1 MFAGFCSAR
10 AVANDLPNMLRFAA
24 LLLCIAAIYT
34 PGHCERG
41 VSRDVEHARL
51 PEFLTELDL
60 SSLEASE
67 EDVEALKKI
76 VKRLA
81 PEKNGEYQ
89 VYQVFFGNEDLL
101 KEWLKGAG
109 VTGQPGVDYPALTS
123 IPATSFSCRGLRGG
137 YYADL
142 ETNCQVFHICDN
154 GRKISFLCPNGTIF
168 QQSQL
173 ICDWWFKV
181 DCSKSTE
188 LYEQSAEQLAEEEK
202 KRADARKMKSEFH
215 RTVEQQGDVNY
226 YDNQNVDY
234 DGRQNGRTNPYGQI
248 GAKQNQLPQ
257 RQEEPKS
264 AQNFGPNN
272 VFDNARDRYF
282 QGNNA
287 NTLRANEKTNQSPE
301 NFNQR
306 TKQRPY
312 HDGGSN
318 YQANNRQRNQLVD
331 TQSSK
336 FNYEHGN
343 KFQDTRQNYQTT
355 LSSAQS
361 DRYRSNQNA
370 ARDNEKPGLRG
381 PKSRTSTRNNLF
393 GSSQSQKATPTYMET
408 TTFRTTTA
416 TPPREYQQFAESAAF
431 VSNRGN
437 RFNSGKYESNRQFY
451 YQSYNEQR
459 DHSGFDGRETT
470 TLTPDEEGGRV
481 SFAPKT
487 GVPPFPGPTYAP
499 IYKPRTTTLPPYET
513 TLQYTP
519 TTETNFYSTPFY
531 KQGDVPETTYFNYG
545 TATVTP
551 STVEEYST
559 TESFAA
565 YNDQRTPPAIGRVPP
580 AAGNYQNQYTVDSRV
595 TEQRD
600 TSRDVGS
607 FATTRPYVN
616 TESYRHNTAANF
628 TSDVSQ
634 DAYPSSTPFFDN
646 SPRDQTGRDATT
658 HANYPNSAAD
668 IDVKGTTK
676 DPWHTSS
683 QNFRQN
689 SIGSTERPWKST
701 NVYQQSGSTSK
712 TLSPYDTSFTYKQ
725 GKVLS
730 TLGPYVPFTKN
741 YVYSTMTST
750 TPKPLATVP
759 TYSPTLA
766 NYRMT
771 TSNLVPKVKSS
782 TPVTSRPKDRA
793 TYLPE
798 VSTKRPT
805 TLEDRPYAE
814 REHALSMLNSL
825 RGLENNVNSLSE
837 TDKKEIAS
845 SRNLPAAPGPS
856 TLHSLALYFAT
867 ADSFDSNE
875 TTGPTTSQEA
885 KDEEESHSSNAS
897 VELPTSILTQHTIAS
912 YAELFNLNNA
922 LEGNVTMTELAA
934 EIDDIASEIDSD
946 DLEIEESEG
955 PLNGAKR
962 SNGTKL
968 RELAQVFTHALSA
981 YLQDPDT
988 FKKVLTEIRP
998 TEPSAT
1004 ATDGSQYETT
1014 TFYPTTVEEYA
1025 SVTKEKDE
1033 VLDFSDDTDPAR
1045 RRKPSTVFSATLQPP
1060 VTSDGSYSTSYD
1072 GYYSTNQYPTQ
1083 RPVYYP
1089 STTLLPPG
1097 SDNSREYVE
1106 SSTQGGNTFAFEVN
1120 RAFTTTT
1127 NSAIRGYDGDT
1138 RDSTDLSPVYDN
1150 YFPLEDESGN
1160 QNRVGGFHKNTSST
1174 FQPYG
1179 KNVKPLDAT
1188 PINNYVGSSTPASF
1202 QNYESTTSSNWGRGS
1217 AGERPAQNLT
1227 PPYYQRFGNVK
1238 SFEVSN
1244 SIVPTQIRSTT
1255 PLPSSKSAYQTASS
1269 TVQPFRI
1276 RYYEPTTTTAT
1287 PEHRKASPESLVTAR
1302 SSYAKFRNNYNRIE
1316 GTRRPAD
1323 NVATT
1328 VATTRDTVGTLDP
1341 VSATYSDTDVTP
1353 YTMTITR
1360 ATSSKSVNASSTAGQ
1375 YNSLNNDHWTSSPMV
1390 TQLWET
1396 TVFVDPRHINRGLE
1410 SSDETAR
1417 PSATTNNVV
1426 GDEFVAPTV
1435 AATTVRSPT
1444 FSNEVPE
1451 ETRTTTNTPSPWQWA
1466 SNGNDSP
1473 VAFTL
1478 LPTTF
1483 TAENTATPT
1492 PIITTRSS
1500 ITTTITSSVTSTNSI
1515 PHDSLASTLLPFAVT
1530 AGNALNATENEV
1542 IKAQEM
1548 FGKLNETSSETLMRV
1563 MQQADSNEMVRQLV
1577 LLLINHCN
1585 GPRTKTAEQEKE
1597 QLLDALLRMPVNEFS
1612 SEESREIVA
1621 GISRL
1626 NLSDVNT
1633 RPAALLN
1640 FTVKA
1645 PRASSVRP
1653 TSEPS
1658 ITTFRSRTG
1667 RRFRTTTE
1675 STSSFARRS
1684 DEPVSDANNSLSEDE
1699 TTASDNRALELL
1711 RSLYTIAAKWG

>member
-1 MFAGFCSAR
+1 MSYTECFETPVVMLRVVTPFVTHEFLKGDPLSRHSTWIPLEGCSSKAAFQSYSNTPI

-551 STVEEYST
+551 
-559 TESFAA
+559 
-565 YNDQRTPPAIGRVPP
+565 
-580 AAGNYQNQYTVDSRV
+580 
-595 TEQRD
+595 
-600 TSRDVGS
+600 
-607 FATTRPYVN
+607 
-616 TESYRHNTAANF
+616 
-628 TSDVSQ
+628 
-634 DAYPSSTPFFDN
+634 
-646 SPRDQTGRDATT
+646 
-658 HANYPNSAAD
+658 
-668 IDVKGTTK
+668 
-676 DPWHTSS
+676 
-683 QNFRQN
+683 
-689 SIGSTERPWKST
+689 
-701 NVYQQSGSTSK
+701 
-712 TLSPYDTSFTYKQ
+712 
-725 GKVLS
+725 
-730 TLGPYVPFTKN
+730 
-741 YVYSTMTST
+741 
-750 TPKPLATVP
+750 
-759 TYSPTLA
+759 
-766 NYRMT
+766 
-771 TSNLVPKVKSS
+771 
-782 TPVTSRPKDRA
+782 
-793 TYLPE
+793 
-798 VSTKRPT
+798 
-805 TLEDRPYAE
+805 
-814 REHALSMLNSL
+814 
-825 RGLENNVNSLSE
+825 
-837 TDKKEIAS
+837 
-845 SRNLPAAPGPS
+845 
-856 TLHSLALYFAT
+856 
-867 ADSFDSNE
+867 
-875 TTGPTTSQEA
+875 
-885 KDEEESHSSNAS
+885 
-897 VELPTSILTQHTIAS
+897 
-912 YAELFNLNNA
+912 
-922 LEGNVTMTELAA
+922 
-934 EIDDIASEIDSD
+934 
-946 DLEIEESEG
+946 
-955 PLNGAKR
+955 
-962 SNGTKL
+962 
-968 RELAQVFTHALSA
+968 
-981 YLQDPDT
+981 
-988 FKKVLTEIRP
+988 
-998 TEPSAT
+998 
-1004 ATDGSQYETT
+1004 
-1014 TFYPTTVEEYA
+1014 
-1025 SVTKEKDE
+1025 
-1033 VLDFSDDTDPAR
+1033 
-1045 RRKPSTVFSATLQPP
+1045 
-1060 VTSDGSYSTSYD
+1060 
-1072 GYYSTNQYPTQ
+1072 
-1083 RPVYYP
+1083 
-1089 STTLLPPG
+1089 
-1097 SDNSREYVE
+1097 EYVE